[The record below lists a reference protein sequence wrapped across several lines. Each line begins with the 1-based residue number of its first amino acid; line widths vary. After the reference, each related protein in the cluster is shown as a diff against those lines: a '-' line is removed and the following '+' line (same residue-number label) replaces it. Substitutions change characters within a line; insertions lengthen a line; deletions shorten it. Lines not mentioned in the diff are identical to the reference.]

1 MREKREGWNQ
11 KNEGKELRSHLV
23 EKLGLSEVDFHQPGK
38 QKYQTK
44 KNLLVLVKQYYQ
56 SRYQAWDQKVTNE
69 ITAVL
74 KAPPTL

>member
-1 MREKREGWNQ
+1 MKV
-11 KNEGKELRSHLV
+11 KELRSHLM
-23 EKLGLSEVDFHQPGK
+23 EKVGLTEVDLHQPGM

-44 KNLLVLVKQYYQ
+44 KNLLVLVEQYYQ

-69 ITAVL
+69 IAAVL